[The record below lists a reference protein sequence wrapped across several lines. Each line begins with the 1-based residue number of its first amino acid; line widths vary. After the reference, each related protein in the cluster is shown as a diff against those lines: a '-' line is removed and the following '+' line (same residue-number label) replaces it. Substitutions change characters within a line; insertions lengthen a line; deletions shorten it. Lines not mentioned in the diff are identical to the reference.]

1 VKQLT
6 PVGAAGAVPG
16 AEPGPE
22 AGAIDLARECLY
34 RFLAAAV
41 MDPHT
46 EGWLLVRDADS
57 QRLARAAADLLRQEA
72 EARRG
77 VLGLG
82 ELSPEELTLDPLL
95 TELRKPIDELRGE
108 YARVFGLL
116 VPRECP
122 PYETEYH
129 PSSETFFRAQQLA
142 DIAGFYRAFGIEPA
156 SAIPERPDHI
166 SLELE
171 FMAFLLLKQRLALTG
186 PEQSL
191 EGADRAAICTAA
203 QQRFL
208 RDHLAWWVPA
218 FARGLRRK
226 AGDGLYA
233 AVGDV
238 LAAFLPVE
246 RDRFDVPAPRMPLQP
261 ALIERPEEQ
270 AGCAECPLPL

>member
-1 VKQLT
+1 V
-6 PVGAAGAVPG
+6 PVVAGETVQS
-16 AEPGPE
+16 AEPTAE
-22 AGAIDLARECLY
+22 AAAIDLAREGLY
-34 RFLAAAV
+34 RFLAAAL
-41 MDPHT
+41 MDPRS

-57 QRLARAAADLLRQEA
+57 QHLAREAAELLREEA
-72 EARRG
+72 KSRPE

-82 ELSPEELTLDPLL
+82 ELPSEQLTLDPLL
-95 TELRKPIDELRGE
+95 TELHKPIDILRGE
-108 YARVFGLL
+108 YDRVFGLL

-166 SLELE
+166 ALELE
-171 FMAFLLLKQRLALTG
+171 FMAFLLLKQRLALAV
-186 PEQSL
+186 PEPGL
-191 EGADRAAICTAA
+191 EGAGRAAVCEAA
-203 QQRFL
+203 QRSFL

-226 AGDGLYA
+226 AGDGFYA
-233 AVGDV
+233 AIGEI
-238 LAAFLPVE
+238 LAAFLPAE
-246 RDRFDVPAPRMPLQP
+246 RSRFDVPAPRTPLQP

-270 AGCAECPLPL
+270 AGCASCPLPL